1 VLVEVMQDKS
11 HPQRLKAAELVL
23 QRGHGS
29 PREVSPA
36 LDIIDQFVN
45 GEISAITACLMLE
58 AEGLKVPDV
67 MRKYFNAEI
76 KEATRL
82 PFHEMMSDK
91 ARPPLPRSWLSI
103 KKYQTVGKSTS
114 LATSIKSDSWI
125 GFHLD
130 LPTLSNEQSTQHLD
144 SIETAIA
151 YLGARFLNQAMLVD
165 VGIETDTVRG

>member
-1 VLVEVMQDKS
+1 MPNQRGGKRAGAGRPKGSTAISAELRESAQKHTQDALTVLVEVMQDKS

-91 ARPPLPRSWLSI
+91 ARPPLPRS
-103 KKYQTVGKSTS
+103 
-114 LATSIKSDSWI
+114 
-125 GFHLD
+125 
-130 LPTLSNEQSTQHLD
+130 
-144 SIETAIA
+144 
-151 YLGARFLNQAMLVD
+151 
-165 VGIETDTVRG
+165 